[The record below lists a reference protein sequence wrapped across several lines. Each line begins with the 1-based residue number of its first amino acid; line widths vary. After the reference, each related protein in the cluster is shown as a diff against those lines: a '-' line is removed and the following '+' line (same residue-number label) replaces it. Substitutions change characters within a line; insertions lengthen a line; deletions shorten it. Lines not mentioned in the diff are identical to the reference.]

1 MIKDEDLHSSIDY
14 SGGQREAAHRI
25 LVELCSLFAQ
35 YQDDIRIIG
44 GWVPDLLYP
53 DRGHVGSVD
62 VDMLINHLTLQ
73 DEGYQTMERI
83 LLSNGYMEHPDKYF
97 SFIKQVVINGVS
109 FDVDVDILAGM
120 YGGTRRGKHSQ
131 HVQGLKAMKTTGGD
145 FAFKFEPRR
154 VTLEAPRPDGAIDT
168 ARVNVVALVP
178 YFIMKTAAMGRGK
191 AKDAYDL
198 YFLIKHY
205 PGGAKQ
211 LALEFSG
218 SSKTSTVRKMREKL
232 SEKFASVNHTGPVD
246 VANFM
251 DLSDKQEIEMIR
263 RDAFE
268 QVQALLASI

>member
-14 SGGQREAAHRI
+14 SGGQREAAHRV
-25 LVELCSLFAQ
+25 LVELYSLFAQ
-35 YQDDIRIIG
+35 YHDDIRVIG

-53 DRGHVGSVD
+53 DQGHVGSVD
-62 VDMLINHLTLQ
+62 VDMLINHLTLK
-73 DEGYQTMERI
+73 DEGYQTMARI

-268 QVQALLASI
+268 QVQALLAPI

>member
-1 MIKDEDLHSSIDY
+1 MINDGNLRSSIDY
-14 SGGQREAAHRI
+14 SEGQRDAAHRV
-25 LVELCSLFAQ
+25 LVELCSLFTQ

-44 GWVPDLLYP
+44 GWVPELLFP
-53 DRGHVGSVD
+53 DQGHVGSVD
-62 VDMLINHLTLQ
+62 VDMLINHLTLE
-73 DEGYQTMERI
+73 DEGYQTMARI
-83 LLSNGYMEHPDKYF
+83 LLKNGYKQHPEKYF
-97 SFIKQVVINGVS
+97 SFIKEVVVNGVP

-131 HVQGLKAMKTTGGD
+131 HIQGLKAMKATGGD
-145 FAFKFEPRR
+145 FAFKFEPRQ
-154 VTLEAPRPDGAIDT
+154 VKLEAPRPDGAIDM

-178 YFIMKTAAMGRGK
+178 YFVMKTAAMGRGK
-191 AKDAYDL
+191 AKDAYDI

-218 SSKTSTVRKMREKL
+218 SSETPIVREMRGKL
-232 SEKFASVNHTGPVD
+232 SEKFASVDHAGPVD

-251 DLSDKQEIEMIR
+251 DLSDEQEIEMIH

-268 QVQALLASI
+268 QVQALLSSI

>member
-62 VDMLINHLTLQ
+62 VDMLINHRTLQ
-73 DEGYQTMERI
+73 DEGYKTMARI

-97 SFIKQVVINGVS
+97 SFVKQVVINGVP
-109 FDVDVDILAGM
+109 FDVDVDILAGI
-120 YGGTRRGKHSQ
+120 YGGTRKGKRSQ
-131 HVQGLKAMKTTGGD
+131 HVQGLKAMKATGGD
-145 FAFKFEPRR
+145 FAFKFEPRQ
-154 VTLEAPRPDGAIDT
+154 VTLEAPRPDGAIDV

-178 YFIMKTAAMGRGK
+178 YFVMKTAAMGRGK

-198 YFLIKHY
+198 YFLIKQY
-205 PGGAKQ
+205 PGGARQ
-211 LALEFSG
+211 LALEFS
-218 SSKTSTVRKMREKL
+218 SFSKTPTVSAMKVKL
-232 SEKFASVNHTGPVD
+232 SEKFASVDHAGPVD

-251 DLSDKQEIEMIR
+251 DLSDEQEINLIR

-268 QVQALLASI
+268 QVQALLSSI

>member
-14 SGGQREAAHRI
+14 SGGQREAAHRV
-25 LVELCSLFAQ
+25 LVELYSLFAQ
-35 YQDDIRIIG
+35 YHDDIRVIG

-53 DRGHVGSVD
+53 DQGHVGSVD
-62 VDMLINHLTLQ
+62 VDMLINHLTLK
-73 DEGYQTMERI
+73 DEGYQTMARI

-168 ARVNVVALVP
+168 AWVNVVALVP

>member
-14 SGGQREAAHRI
+14 AGGQRHAAHRVLI
-25 LVELCSLFAQ
+25 ELCSLFAQ
-35 YQDDIRIIG
+35 YQDDILVIG

-53 DRGHVGSVD
+53 DQGHVGSVD
-62 VDMLINHLTLQ
+62 VDLLINHLTLQ

-97 SFIKQVVINGVS
+97 SFIKQVVIDGVS

-120 YGGTRRGKHSQ
+120 YGGTRKGKRSQ
-131 HVQGLKAMKTTGGD
+131 HVQGLKAMKATGGD
-145 FAFKFEPRR
+145 FAFKFDPHR
-154 VTLEAPRPDGAIDT
+154 VKLEAPRPDGAIDT
-168 ARVNVVALVP
+168 ASVNVVALVP
-178 YFIMKTAAMGRGK
+178 YFVMKTAAMGRGK
-191 AKDAYDL
+191 AKDAYDI

-218 SSKTSTVRKMREKL
+218 SSETPIVREMRGKL
-232 SEKFASVNHTGPVD
+232 SEKFASVNHSGPVD

-251 DLSDKQEIEMIR
+251 DFSDEQEIEMIR

>member
-14 SGGQREAAHRI
+14 SGGQREAAHRV
-25 LVELCSLFAQ
+25 LVELYSLFAQ
-35 YQDDIRIIG
+35 YHDDIRVIG

-53 DRGHVGSVD
+53 DQGHVGSVD
-62 VDMLINHLTLQ
+62 VDMLINHLTLK
-73 DEGYQTMERI
+73 DEGYQTMARI

>member
-14 SGGQREAAHRI
+14 SGGQREAAHRV

-44 GWVPDLLYP
+44 GWVPELLFP
-53 DRGHVGSVD
+53 NQGHVGSVD
-62 VDMLINHLTLQ
+62 VDMLINHLKLK
-73 DEGYQTMERI
+73 DEGYQTMARI
-83 LLSNGYMEHPDKYF
+83 LLNNGYKDHPDKYF
-97 SFIKQVVINGVS
+97 SFIKQVAINGVL

-120 YGGTRRGKHSQ
+120 YSGTRKGKHSQ
-131 HVQGLKAMKTTGGD
+131 HVQGLKAMKATGGD
-145 FAFKFEPRR
+145 FAFKFEPRQ
-154 VTLEAPRPDGAIDT
+154 VKLEAQRPDGAIDT

-178 YFIMKTAAMGRGK
+178 YFVMKTAAMGREK
-191 AKDAYDL
+191 AKDAYDI

-205 PGGAKQ
+205 PGGAEQ

-218 SSKTSTVRKMREKL
+218 SSETSIVREMREKL
-232 SEKFASVNHTGPVD
+232 SEKFASVDHAGPVD

-251 DLSDKQEIEMIR
+251 DLSDEQGIEMIR

-268 QVQALLASI
+268 QVQALLSSI

>member
-1 MIKDEDLHSSIDY
+1 MINDEDLRSSIDY
-14 SGGQREAAHRI
+14 SEGQRDAAHRV
-25 LVELCSLFAQ
+25 LVELCSLFTQ

-44 GWVPDLLYP
+44 GWVPELLFP
-53 DRGHVGSVD
+53 DQGHVGSVD
-62 VDMLINHLTLQ
+62 VDMLINHLTLE
-73 DEGYQTMERI
+73 DEGYQTMARI
-83 LLSNGYMEHPDKYF
+83 LLKNGYKQHPEKYF
-97 SFIKQVVINGVS
+97 SFIKEVVVNGVP

-131 HVQGLKAMKTTGGD
+131 HIQGLKAMKATGGD
-145 FAFKFEPRR
+145 FAFKFEPRQ
-154 VTLEAPRPDGAIDT
+154 VKLEAPRPDGAIDM

-178 YFIMKTAAMGRGK
+178 YFVMKTAAMGRGK
-191 AKDAYDL
+191 AKDAYDI

-218 SSKTSTVRKMREKL
+218 SSETPIVREMREKL
-232 SEKFASVNHTGPVD
+232 SEKFASVDHAGPVD

-251 DLSDKQEIEMIR
+251 DLSDEQEIEMIH

-268 QVQALLASI
+268 QVQALLSSI

>member
-1 MIKDEDLHSSIDY
+1 MINDEDLRSSIDY
-14 SGGQREAAHRI
+14 SEGQRDAAHRV
-25 LVELCSLFAQ
+25 LVELCSLFTQ

-44 GWVPDLLYP
+44 GWVPELLFP
-53 DRGHVGSVD
+53 DQGHVGSVD
-62 VDMLINHLTLQ
+62 VDMLINHLTLE
-73 DEGYQTMERI
+73 DEGYQTMARI
-83 LLSNGYMEHPDKYF
+83 LLKNGYKQHPEKYF
-97 SFIKQVVINGVS
+97 SFIKEVVVNGVP

-131 HVQGLKAMKTTGGD
+131 HIQGLKAMKATGGD
-145 FAFKFEPRR
+145 FAFKFEPRQ
-154 VTLEAPRPDGAIDT
+154 VKLEAPRPDGAIDM

-178 YFIMKTAAMGRGK
+178 YFVMKTAAMGRGK
-191 AKDAYDL
+191 AKDAYDI

-218 SSKTSTVRKMREKL
+218 SSKTPIVREMREKL
-232 SEKFASVNHTGPVD
+232 SEKFASVDHAGPVD

-251 DLSDKQEIEMIR
+251 DLSDEQEIEMIH

-268 QVQALLASI
+268 QVQALLSSI